1 MGQVHFFKVGSNYP
15 ENKRGNYPN
24 ATIKLLVN
32 NNMKEIV
39 IKKRCKCGRKLIIK
53 YYPGDITSKTCE
65 CGLIYYVSYINKR
78 I

>member
-1 MGQVHFFKVGSNYP
+1 
-15 ENKRGNYPN
+15 
-24 ATIKLLVN
+24 
-32 NNMKEIV
+32 MKEIV